1 MITATNQL
9 IGTITAVHSLFVRG
23 FGFRADVRA
32 EIGGGIMDVF
42 ESELIKIKRR
52 LRLPCEIATPGLFT
66 YLYGYGLRPKRGSCA
81 IC

>member
-1 MITATNQL
+1 MGLKPIT
-9 IGTITAVHSLFVRG
+9 
-23 FGFRADVRA
+23 
-32 EIGGGIMDVF
+32 GGGIMDVF

>member
-1 MITATNQL
+1 MC
-9 IGTITAVHSLFVRG
+9 VVCVVCSVC
-23 FGFRADVRA
+23 VYA
-32 EIGGGIMDVF
+32 EAYCVWFGGGIMDVF

-52 LRLPCEIATPGLFT
+52 LRLPCEIATPRLFT